1 MKISEI
7 ISHTQNVAP
16 PNFDQIDAECS
27 QYLRVVARAK
37 EWLYRGTRRQVPWY
51 EDTSRSDRK
60 TVDSEPEA
68 TKIFDQLL
76 THMGHVALRSNGVFT
91 TSLEFKAASYAYTT
105 GGVYVIIPKNGCDYT
120 WTNQKDLI
128 IRMPDLPLDAEKKAA
143 WFTKLK
149 AWVLAHPNPEFK
161 WVLGAN
167 AEIVIQIM
175 QDDDEELTQA
185 LPPELWIDAEKM
197 VSVEAMR
204 EKYNPQSQKT
214 GDLAQAINDGVE
226 VMIRGSYYALDVA
239 HYSSEISSRWQVPVR
254 KVAI

>member
-7 ISHTQNVAP
+7 ISPTSDLAP

-37 EWLYRGTRRQVPWY
+37 EWLYRGTRATVPWY
-51 EDTSRSDRK
+51 EDTSRLREP
-60 TVDSEPEA
+60 VDSDPQA
-68 TKIFDQLL
+68 VKIFDQLL
-76 THMGHVALRSNGVFT
+76 TRMGHEALRSNSVFT
-91 TSLEFKAASYAYTT
+91 TSLEFKAASYGVG

-120 WTNQKDLI
+120 WTKQKDLI
-128 IRMPDLPLDAEKKAA
+128 LRMPDLPLDAEKKAA
-143 WFTKLK
+143 WFSQVQ
-149 AWVLAHPNPEFK
+149 AWVLDHPNPEFK

-204 EKYNPQSQKT
+204 EKYEPQSQKT

-226 VMIRGSYYALDVA
+226 VMIRGSYYALNVVN
-239 HYSSEISSRWQVPVR
+239 YSSEIHSIWQVPVR

>member
-7 ISHTQNVAP
+7 ISVTSDLVT

-27 QYLRVVARAK
+27 EYLRVVSRAK
-37 EWLYRGTRRQVPWY
+37 EWLYRGTRRQMPWY

-60 TVDSEPEA
+60 TVDSDSDA
-68 TKIFDQLL
+68 TRIFDQLL
-76 THMGHVALRSNGVFT
+76 TRMGHRALRSNSVFT
-91 TSLEFKAASYAYTT
+91 TSLEFKAASYGVG

-143 WFTKLK
+143 WFTEVK

-175 QDDDEELTQA
+175 QDEDEELTQA

-197 VSVEAMR
+197 VSVAAMKH
-204 EKYNPQSQKT
+204 KYEPQSQKT

-226 VMIRGSYYALDVA
+226 VMIKGSYYALNVA
-239 HYSSEISSRWQVPVR
+239 NYSSEIHNRWQVPVR
-254 KVAI
+254 KVATI